1 MKRTV
6 GGALLGLVIGLSG
19 CQSSEPV
26 YSGEIR
32 PVGYMESAQ
41 LWQAKRSERLSAKA
55 KRARQDLMASGGVM
69 FFRYDIDS
77 NGRLQNLQIIR
88 SVPEGLISAEQFQA
102 AQLVAERYQPTSGNE
117 ARVPVHVRGRQV
129 HVAGGGVWL
138 PPDEWS
144 DEAVI
149 AHWRSEFQ

>member
-6 GGALLGLVIGLSG
+6 GGAILGLVIGLSG

-26 YSGEIR
+26 YSGDIR
-32 PVGYMESAQ
+32 PVGYMESAS
-41 LWQAKRSERLSAKA
+41 LWQPKAPPRLSSQA
-55 KRARQDLMASGGVM
+55 KRARETLTASGGVV

-77 NGRLQNLQIIR
+77 NGRVQNLELTHT
-88 SVPEGLISAEQFQA
+88 VPQGRISAEQFQV
-102 AQLVAERYQPTSGNE
+102 AQLVAEHYKPASGNE
-117 ARVPVHVRGRQV
+117 ARVPVHVQGRQV